1 MEREPMS
8 KEEAIKKMNE
18 DIDWFYNNAN
28 MEVGENW
35 ATLMQNLSLIYL
47 QTKTDEELEELNK
60 TCFKSFKK
68 RMKGR

>member
-1 MEREPMS
+1 MKREPMS
-8 KEEAIKKMNE
+8 KEEAINKMSE
-18 DIDWFYNNAN
+18 CIDHFYNNGN

-35 ATLMQNLSLIYL
+35 ATLRQTLSLIYL

-68 RMKGR
+68 KMKGH